1 MQFSA
6 TEDSGGY
13 SAGDNSSNFSSRVIL
28 SEAKDL
34 AKFER
39 ACEPREV
46 PRSEPDWGCLRGSE

>member
-6 TEDSGGY
+6 TEDSGGM
-13 SAGDNSSNFSSRVIL
+13 ALAITAATFHRGVIL

-39 ACEPREV
+39 ASELREV
-46 PRSEPDWGCLRGSE
+46 PRSEPD